1 MSSRKVMAIQAR
13 KKRKPPKNRQ
23 KHDGG
28 PKKSGSAAMSKSH
41 PSKPSQKPL
50 DSSDEEE
57 PQDNSY
63 FREDGVNERDNLI
76 TDGDQRDERYR
87 AEEDEEEEEEQLGS
101 DDDEQEDPKDY
112 CKGGYHLVKIGD
124 LFNNRYHVV
133 RKLGWGHFST
143 VWLAWDLK
151 GRKYVALKVVKSAQH
166 YTETAIDEIK
176 LLKAVR
182 ESDTSDANRE
192 RVVQLLD
199 DFKVS
204 GVNGTHVCMVFEVLG
219 NNLLKP
225 IIKSKYMGLPL
236 HQVKSI
242 IRQVLEGLDYLHT
255 KCHIIHTDIKP
266 ENILMCVNDE
276 YIRKLAHEAKDW
288 VQGNAK
294 PPVSSVSTAPIEK
307 KPEKLSKN
315 KKRRLKQKQKK
326 QLALLEKQE
335 QQLMELEKERHSRL
349 SATSDKDQVHS
360 METERQQH
368 AGNNSSGSSNGNQT
382 PLSETATTPGSEFAT
397 TPSSEY
403 ATTPGSEVAPA
414 ALAGKEMGN
423 ETAMQGVQEEAEE
436 VQERN
441 DRLDADGTEGQT
453 AVTSLTTNGNGNP
466 KETNILITDTQDPVD
481 ETSSDTPASPQRLKQ
496 QQEPLPMADPM
507 VDPIGDGP
515 WVQAQ
520 DAGELCNGYG
530 DEGGDMEREE
540 KADEVEEGVDDREKN
555 GEMQNGGTD
564 HSQMNGDKS
573 DDKDDLVKDAS
584 PEVSTNQEN
593 RLLDDPSPSK
603 EVELTSVQE
612 TGQDTT
618 EVEARGER
626 WQEAE
631 RGTDERQE
639 KRELEKDSDEQDAIR
654 EAGRA
659 SKEDVMKTGNPTEGE
674 ESPSANGDTELK
686 VKIADLGN
694 ACWTHHHFT
703 EDIQTRQYRALEVI
717 IGAGYDTPG
726 DIWSTACMAFELACG
741 DYLFEPH
748 SGENYSRDE
757 DHIAH
762 ITELLGTIPKHIAL
776 GGKFS
781 REFFNRRGELRHIT
795 KLKPWSLF
803 YVLTEKYDWTERE
816 AIEFASFLEPML
828 KFDPNKR
835 ATAAACLQH
844 RWLYSS

>member
-1 MSSRKVMAIQAR
+1 MMYAFCVI
-13 KKRKPPKNRQ
+13 
-23 KHDGG
+23 G
-28 PKKSGSAAMSKSH
+28 SH
-41 PSKPSQKPL
+41 PSKQSQKPL
-50 DSSDEEE
+50 DSSEEE
-57 PQDNSY
+57 EQQDNSY
-63 FREDGVNERDNLI
+63 YREDEIDRD
-76 TDGDQRDERYR
+76 DKADRDKREERYR
-87 AEEDEEEEEEQLGS
+87 EDDEEEEQLGS

-166 YTETAIDEIK
+166 YTETAVDEIK

-225 IIKSKYMGLPL
+225 IIKSKYMGLQL
-236 HQVKSI
+236 QQVKSI

-276 YIRKLAHEAKDW
+276 YIKKLAHEAKDW

-315 KKRRLKQKQKK
+315 KKRRLKAKQKK
-326 QLALLEKQE
+326 QIALLEKQE
-335 QQLMELEKERHSRL
+335 QQLIELEKERHSRV
-349 SATSDKDQVHS
+349 SVTPDKDQPNC
-360 METERQQH
+360 METERQH
-368 AGNNSSGSSNGNQT
+368 AGSSGSSNGNQT
-382 PLSETATTPGSEFAT
+382 PLSETATTPGSEYPT

-403 ATTPGSEVAPA
+403 ATTPGSEVAPVN
-414 ALAGKEMGN
+414 GIGS
-423 ETAMQGVQEEAEE
+423 ETAMQGVQEEVESE
-436 VQERN
+436 ERN
-441 DRLDADGTEGQT
+441 DRPDSEGTECQT
-453 AVTSLTTNGNGNP
+453 DVTEPTTNGNGNP
-466 KETNILITDTQDPVD
+466 KETNILITDTQEPED
-481 ETSSDTPASPQRLKQ
+481 ETSETPNSPQRLKPQ
-496 QQEPLPMADPM
+496 PLPM
-507 VDPIGDGP
+507 VDPMTDPMTESMGDGP
-515 WVQAQ
+515 WVEPQGT
-520 DAGELCNGYG
+520 GELCNGYG
-530 DEGGDMEREE
+530 GEGGDMEGEE
-540 KADEVEEGVDDREKN
+540 KVEKEGGEKN
-555 GEMQNGGTD
+555 VGLQNGETE
-564 HSQMNGDKS
+564 HSKMNGDR
-573 DDKDDLVKDAS
+573 DDHQDDLVKDRS
-584 PEVSTNQEN
+584 PADSTLEEN
-593 RLLDDPSPSK
+593 RLQDDTSPSK
-603 EVELTSVQE
+603 EVELRSVDEE
-612 TGQDTT
+612 TRQDTT
-618 EVEARGER
+618 EAEERQEEEAGRG
-626 WQEAE
+626 
-631 RGTDERQE
+631 GGDERKE
-639 KRELEKDSDEQDAIR
+639 KRELEKDTEEQDAILDA
-654 EAGRA
+654 ETA
-659 SKEDVMKTGNPTEGE
+659 SKEDAIKMENQNDGA
-674 ESPSANGDTELK
+674 ESQSANDDNELK
-686 VKIADLGN
+686 VKLADLGN

-717 IGAGYDTPG
+717 IGAGYDTPS

-762 ITELLGTIPKHIAL
+762 ISELLGTIPKHIAL

-781 REFFNRRGELRHIT
+781 REFFNRKGELRHIT
-795 KLKPWSLF
+795 KLKPWGLF
-803 YVLTEKYDWTERE
+803 YVLTEKYDWVERA

-828 KFDPNKR
+828 EFDPTKR
-835 ATAAACLQH
+835 ATAAMCLKH
-844 RWLYSS
+844 PWLYS